1 MGAMKLNTMIA
12 TTRPI
17 TIMIPNMLHMCAR
30 QLAFT
35 AFSSSPVSLKSYAY
49 NHTMNTKM
57 HILIIIITFLE
68 GEVKCVHNGHWY
80 NYH

>member
-1 MGAMKLNTMIA
+1 MVAMNLNTMIVI
-12 TTRPI
+12 TRPI
-17 TIMIPNMLHMCAR
+17 TVRNPNVLQMRAR
-30 QLAFT
+30 QIAFT